1 MRLSMPII
9 GASLLF
15 AVGGCFPPSAPT
27 TVQQRQG
34 LIWVFPGVE
43 GGRWQV
49 APACHAWRSVGVQS
63 AIQIHDWDRPF
74 ALLLNL
80 VQHERNRRAAQM
92 IAGRIAEYR
101 ARYPDTPIDLVGY
114 SGGGGMAIMVA
125 EALPAQVRLRHI
137 ILAQPALS
145 PGYDLTKALKHVDGN
160 LVHFY
165 NPHDWLILGAG
176 TRLFGTMDRK
186 QVFSSGKVGFDLER
200 AVSDE
205 TLRTKVEQVGWTREM
220 LYQGHLG
227 GHTGMFAY
235 RWNQKQVGPY
245 LLPETIGPR

>member
-1 MRLSMPII
+1 MH
-9 GASLLF
+9 
-15 AVGGCFPPSAPT
+15 AVGRVLGAVLLVTLGGCLPPSAPT

-43 GGRWQV
+43 GDAWQV
-49 APACHAWRSVGVQS
+49 ARACHAWRSAGVQS
-63 AIQIHDWDRPF
+63 AIEVYDWDRPF

-80 VQHERNRRAAQM
+80 VQHERNRREARRM
-92 IAGRIAEYR
+92 AGRIAEYR
-101 ARYPDTPIDLVGY
+101 ARHRDTPIDLVGY

-145 PGYDLTKALKHVDGN
+145 PEYDLSLALTHVDGK

-176 TRLFGTMDRK
+176 TRLFGTMDRRK
-186 QVFSSGKVGFDLER
+186 VFSSGKVGFDLER
-200 AVSDE
+200 AVPDAN
-205 TLRTKVEQVGWTREM
+205 LRTKVEQISWTREM
-220 LYQGHLG
+220 LYLGHLG

-235 RWNQKQVGPY
+235 RWNLRNVAPY
-245 LLPETIGPR
+245 LLPESVE

>member
-1 MRLSMPII
+1 MRLAIPVI
-9 GASLLF
+9 GAVLLI
-15 AVGGCFPPSAPT
+15 ASGGCFPPSAPT

-49 APACHAWRSVGVQS
+49 ARACHAWRSAGVQS
-63 AIQIHDWDRPF
+63 AIEIHDWDRPF

-80 VQHERNRRAAQM
+80 IQHERNRRDAQVV
-92 IAGRIAEYR
+92 AGRIAEYR
-101 ARYPDTPIDLVGY
+101 AHYPDTPIDLVGY

-125 EALPAQVRLRHI
+125 EALPAQVRLRQI

-145 PGYDLTKALKHVDGN
+145 PGYDLSKALAHVDGK

-200 AVSDE
+200 AVPDVS
-205 TLRTKVEQVGWTREM
+205 LRTKVEQISWTREM

-227 GHTGMFAY
+227 GHTGMFGY
-235 RWNQKQVGPY
+235 RWNRKHIAPY
-245 LLPETIGPR
+245 LFTSNAE